1 MILQPALV
9 GISEDVCLSLFGTKG
24 LSGSRVGCI
33 MYCLGTV
40 GGVTNTCPLEVGI
53 FWYETFF
60 RPDYEAILIVFSNF

>member
-1 MILQPALV
+1 
-9 GISEDVCLSLFGTKG
+9 
-24 LSGSRVGCI
+24 

-40 GGVTNTCPLEVGI
+40 GGVTNTCPLEVGT